1 MGSVHTR
8 IFIPLRRNDTFNS
21 IGSLDFSIS
30 CYGVIIFLGVKIL
43 SASKTKWIAGIYQ
56 LFQDSMKRVLFSD
69 GLWVE
74 TKILFDSKKNL
85 SQTTGLSKEKN
96 IIRKQKQIEHV
107 FFLSVYDISMIFLRI
122 FPRTTFIFLSFF
134 YWAGLQEFWVHSN
147 TVLSAPAYC
156 KVHSR
161 PDRVLGHEK
170 FWMIHGTWTM
180 TA

>member
-8 IFIPLRRNDTFNS
+8 IFIPLRRNDTFDS

-96 IIRKQKQIEHV
+96 IIRKQKQIEHM
-107 FFLSVYDISMIFLRI
+107 FFFKCIRHFYDIFKD
-122 FPRTTFIFLSFF
+122 LSSDYFHISLILLLGRF
-134 YWAGLQEFWVHSN
+134 
-147 TVLSAPAYC
+147 T
-156 KVHSR
+156 
-161 PDRVLGHEK
+161 RVLGPLQYGP
-170 FWMIHGTWTM
+170 FRSGSLQSSL
-180 TA
+180 ALR

>member
-43 SASKTKWIAGIYQ
+43 SASKTKWIAGIYH

-96 IIRKQKQIEHV
+96 IIRKQKQIEHM

-134 YWAGLQEFWVHSN
+134 YWVGLQEFWVHSN
-147 TVLSAPAYC
+147 TVLSAPAHC

-161 PDRVLGHEK
+161 SDRALGHEK
-170 FWMIHGTWTM
+170 FSMIHGTWTM
-180 TA
+180 AA